1 MVMAVVVE
9 VVVKKG
15 NGMTIDIM
23 RTIDLNEMNIDE
35 MKVMTGIKKNFS
47 VYVKNKLT
55 YMMRVACLLQLSLP
69 NRTTDSENY

>member
-35 MKVMTGIKKNFS
+35 MKVMRGIKMCFS
-47 VYVKNKLT
+47 VICKK
-55 YMMRVACLLQLSLP
+55 
-69 NRTTDSENY
+69 